1 MELATA
7 DHSRLKREGR
17 SFNCETCPQKIKT
30 LRRCGEDRDDFTED
44 DGAIWPMVIEKGG
57 TPFGFCPAKAAWDG
71 EALAVFRLLGLAAE
85 TVLVGRGAL
94 AVVLGRGA
102 GHARL
107 PPHPAQAPFVAD
119 ALLAAFDSPGRDL
132 RALLLAR
139 AQAALSAWLLR
150 REAAAG
156 DAPDVA

>member
-7 DHSRLKREGR
+7 DHARLKREGR

-44 DGAIWPMVIEKGG
+44 DGALWPMVIEKGG

-85 TVLVGRGAL
+85 TGTLYEAGGLSNQPDWFIDL
-94 AVVLGRGA
+94 ASWFIPLYKQRKLAMYAKAILGDG
-102 GHARL
+102 GG
-107 PPHPAQAPFVAD
+107 
-119 ALLAAFDSPGRDL
+119 S
-132 RALLLAR
+132 
-139 AQAALSAWLLR
+139 
-150 REAAAG
+150 
-156 DAPDVA
+156 